1 MVLYAQYVA
10 KIRHYTT
17 KLNLNDAVECAI
29 KECIAEGILA
39 EFLQKNRAEVKML
52 SILEYDK
59 EWEEEKLRKAEFE
72 AGVEE
77 AEARIIQNM
86 KRRGDSMQAIVEAIG
101 KHLIQKRQ
109 APFGYLSI
117 RFINPAISS
126 GSGMTRN
133 APFLVVIT
141 DAAALAK
148 QSISC
153 ILCSVSPSMPY
164 SNT

>member
-72 AGVEE
+72 AGREE
-77 AEARIIQNM
+77 GLKIGKNKGMELAETRIIQNM
-86 KRRGDSMQAIVEAIG
+86 KRRGDSIQAIAEAIG
-101 KHLIQKRQ
+101 KPVEQISDL
-109 APFGYLSI
+109 LSQL
-117 RFINPAISS
+117 S
-126 GSGMTRN
+126 
-133 APFLVVIT
+133 
-141 DAAALAK
+141 
-148 QSISC
+148 Q
-153 ILCSVSPSMPY
+153 
-164 SNT
+164 

>member
-1 MVLYAQYVA
+1 MTSLAGRKEGVVLYAQYVA

-29 KECIAEGILA
+29 KEC
-39 EFLQKNRAEVKML
+39 
-52 SILEYDK
+52 
-59 EWEEEKLRKAEFE
+59 
-72 AGVEE
+72 
-77 AEARIIQNM
+77 
-86 KRRGDSMQAIVEAIG
+86 IVEAIG

-133 APFLVVIT
+133 APFLVVST

>member
-10 KIRHYTT
+10 KIRHYAT

-86 KRRGDSMQAIVEAIG
+86 KRRGDSMQAIAEAIG
-101 KHLIQKRQ
+101 KPVEQISDL
-109 APFGYLSI
+109 LSQLS
-117 RFINPAISS
+117 RP
-126 GSGMTRN
+126 
-133 APFLVVIT
+133 
-141 DAAALAK
+141 
-148 QSISC
+148 
-153 ILCSVSPSMPY
+153 
-164 SNT
+164 NT

>member
-1 MVLYAQYVA
+1 MTSLAGRKEGVVLYAQYVA

-29 KECIAEGILA
+29 KE
-39 EFLQKNRAEVKML
+39 
-52 SILEYDK
+52 Y
-59 EWEEEKLRKAEFE
+59 
-72 AGVEE
+72 
-77 AEARIIQNM
+77 
-86 KRRGDSMQAIVEAIG
+86 IVEAIE

-126 GSGMTRN
+126 GSGMTHN